1 MMTEL
6 LAQQSTQVVQPA
18 LSEEQARQLVDQING
33 EGARLVERAA
43 QLEVDKEDFGR
54 LVGMAYEG
62 RAWIALGYES
72 WEELADAEFSS
83 ARLFESIAERRER
96 VQALV
101 TEGLTSRAI
110 GAVLGVSYKTAQRDA
125 VATGTDDPVAGA
137 DSASADR
144 VVGLDGRERQRR
156 RPTDA
161 EHADRALRVAQRRH
175 EGATQDEIAQE
186 LGVSQRTI
194 SSDDR
199 MVKAWRDELN
209 DADLER
215 LHAGQMSRGELA
227 ERANLEIVSRERRR
241 LDAAARGGAR
251 SMTDALG
258 VLGESVVYAD
268 AWLEER
274 AETSAILAGP
284 LANVAGES
292 TEWMVLDFDFTDVP
306 DDQLQL
312 LSNDLARATEWA
324 RRAQERVLQE
334 AAAREV
340 EVESKGVLEEIE
352 KKLAS
357 RRGRQ
362 R

>member
-1 MMTEL
+1 MNEDG
-6 LAQQSTQVVQPA
+6 AAVQPS
-18 LSEEQARQLVDQING
+18 LSEEHARQLVDQINS
-33 EGARLVERAA
+33 ERAKLVERTN
-43 QLEVDKEDFGR
+43 QLLVDKEDFGR
-54 LVGMAYEG
+54 LVVMAYKG

-72 WEELADAEFSS
+72 WDRLVSAEFSS
-83 ARLFESIAERRER
+83 ARMFASLEERQER

-101 TEGLTSRAI
+101 IEGLTSRAI

-125 VATGTDDPVAGA
+125 IATGTDGPVAGDA
-137 DSASADR
+137 AAPPAK
-144 VVGLDGRERQRR
+144 VTGLDGRERNRR
-156 RPTDA
+156 RPTEA
-161 EHADRALRVAQRRH
+161 EHADRALKVAQRRH